1 MHRLVTDFFHF
12 LFFQTIDDKVADSE
26 QIPDNESEDLDYEL
40 AVDDAELLL
49 DLDAGEAIA
58 SDTTKI
64 AEVTATEEEPEINEV
79 ENEVVVENDAEPP
92 TEECDDEN
100 AAIDKELNEEYEEDD
115 AADDFLSLDVEEDG
129 IFGDDDVTKR

>member
-1 MHRLVTDFFHF
+1 M
-12 LFFQTIDDKVADSE
+12 
-26 QIPDNESEDLDYEL
+26 
-40 AVDDAELLL
+40 
-49 DLDAGEAIA
+49 DAGEAIG
-58 SDTTKI
+58 SKT